1 MEKILRMKIY
11 NTTYWKE
18 HCFGLTSASVVEK
31 AALLRYIGAPGRA
44 AAGWGRAARLSCW
57 RALPAPRAAAPGEDG
72 CARLPTARVRA
83 GGTYGGGRKPTEFM
97 CLTLKLLQLQ
107 PDKEIVV
114 EYIKNEDY
122 KYVRLLG
129 APPAACGPRAPLP
142 SCSLV
147 HAPAR
152 WCRPATLTQ
161 LV

>member
-1 MEKILRMKIY
+1 MILRMKIY

-31 AALLRYIGAPGRA
+31 AAQLRYVGAPCCSPLTGA
-44 AAGWGRAARLSCW
+44 EQEQALSSGW
-57 RALPAPRAAAPGEDG
+57 P
-72 CARLPTARVRA
+72 A

-129 APPAACGPRAPLP
+129 ESAGRQASKL
-142 SCSLV
+142 L
-147 HAPAR
+147 
-152 WCRPATLTQ
+152 
-161 LV
+161 